1 MAASQYPVRAVRA
14 KTHEVV
20 DYHRDEE
27 LPGKPLF
34 LLIPGGLIA
43 LGSLALIIWVAFAT
57 WLDGTMDSDRATG
70 FLFLLAP
77 VYIVGV
83 FLFSYGYELYD
94 LPKAIRLTIVVVV
107 ITVSAVIIIAV
118 LFALLS
124 GSSSS
129 SSSKSSSK
137 SSSSSSSGGGIGDAI
152 GSFIGGSSSASTGT
166 SIGSSSSGY
175 SGGGIGPIFIGSTAP
190 RVVTHEVT
198 HEVIKEVPVS
208 PPTPQPI
215 TCPFCGRPYIPAETK
230 FACPNCGAAT
240 PKELLPPDTGNIASA
255 SAP

>member
-1 MAASQYPVRAVRA
+1 MMATSQYPARAVRA
-14 KTHEVV
+14 KTNEVV
-20 DYHRDEE
+20 EYHKDEE
-27 LPGKPLF
+27 RPGKPLF

-43 LGSLALIIWVAFAT
+43 LGSLALIIWVAYAALF
-57 WLDGTMDSDRATG
+57 DGTMDSDRATG

-94 LPKAIRLTIVVVV
+94 LSKAIRLTIVVVV

-129 SSSKSSSK
+129 SSKSSSK
-137 SSSSSSSGGGIGDAI
+137 SSSSSSSGSGGGIGDAI
-152 GSFIGGSSSASTGT
+152 GSFIGGSSSSSSGT
-166 SIGSSSSGY
+166 NLGSSSSSY

-198 HEVIKEVPVS
+198 HEVIKEVPTA
-208 PPTPQPI
+208 PPPPQPL

-240 PKELLPPDTGNIASA
+240 PKELLPPDTGADAPSA
-255 SAP
+255 